1 MDDPRPASIHSLAR
15 KGLGPAQPVKAHPAR
30 ISRAMRPEDV
40 FRATLSDCLAQLTAN
55 VATLR
60 AARSVEGLHQL
71 RVALRRL
78 EVVLKAFGEEFEQD
92 WLSDLRSRA
101 KILSSRL
108 GPARDLD
115 VFLTELLDAPAEGN
129 ENEAFLNLRARMEEM
144 RDRAWKEAGD
154 CVAGADFA
162 LFTEDVAGLAHSRL
176 PLARDTKL
184 SRVAKRLLDRQ
195 QARALK
201 RGKKARDGDEANL
214 HSLRIAL
221 KKLRY
226 TAEFLAPLYPRRK
239 VKHYVRELRALQ
251 EHLGAINDIAHVR
264 ATIAKLLRET
274 EAKRPAPGERYA
286 AGLVAGW
293 YRARRPHIAKQAL
306 KRWKKFRK
314 VEPFWA

>member
-1 MDDPRPASIHSLAR
+1 
-15 KGLGPAQPVKAHPAR
+15 
-30 ISRAMRPEDV
+30 MRPEDV

-60 AARSVEGLHQL
+60 VGRSVEGLHQL

-78 EVVLKAFGEEFEQD
+78 EVVLKAFGEEFQQD

-214 HSLRIAL
+214 HGLRIAL

-239 VKHYVRELRALQ
+239 VKHYVRELRGLQ

-306 KRWKKFRK
+306 RRWKKFRK
-314 VEPFWA
+314 VEPFWN